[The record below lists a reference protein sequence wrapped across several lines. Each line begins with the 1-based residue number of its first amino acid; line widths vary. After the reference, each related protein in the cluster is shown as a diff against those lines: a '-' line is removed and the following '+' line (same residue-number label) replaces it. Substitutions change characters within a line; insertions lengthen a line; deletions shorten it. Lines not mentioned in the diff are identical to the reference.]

1 MFRATQAVP
10 VTNAAVA
17 DHGEQTLGSLEE
29 EYQMVSKEDLWSA
42 DEPLACAGRQ
52 QPTLELW
59 QGLPSLSIMGQIVN
73 IQALS

>member
-1 MFRATQAVP
+1 MFRASQAVC
-10 VTNAAVA
+10 VTSAAVA

-29 EYQMVSKEDLWSA
+29 SQMVSKEDLWGA
-42 DEPLACAGRQ
+42 DEPLARAGRQ

-59 QGLPSLSIMGQIVN
+59 QGLPTLSIMGQIVN